1 MQPLPPARHQSHPS
15 HPSRTSHATGAS
27 AEAGPGKAG
36 WMRRFGW
43 LLLIWC
49 ASVAALG
56 VAATLLKLVMHAIGM
71 SS

>member
-1 MQPLPPARHQSHPS
+1 MQPLPPAHPS
-15 HPSRTSHATGAS
+15 HSSQKSQATGAS

-36 WMRRFGW
+36 WLRRFGW

-56 VAATLLKLVMHAIGM
+56 IAATLLKLIMHAIGM